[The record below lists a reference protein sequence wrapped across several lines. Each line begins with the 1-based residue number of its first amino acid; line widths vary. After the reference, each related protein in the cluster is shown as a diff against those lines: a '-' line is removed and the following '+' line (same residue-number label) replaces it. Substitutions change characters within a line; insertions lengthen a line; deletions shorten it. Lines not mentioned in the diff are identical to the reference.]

1 MVGEIVG
8 LREVSVGVV
17 DGSLEGGRNSLRD
30 WVGLDV
36 NTTDGYKVGLA
47 VGSAVGSLDTSTD
60 GDSDGDGVVEGLKDL
75 TDFGGREGTNDG
87 GDLA

>member
-60 GDSDGDGVVEGLKDL
+60 GVVEGLKDL